1 MVVGSAAGRAALRV
15 ARRSAMLFC
24 QGWGLS
30 VELATAQV
38 VAWSVDGLLMARKG
52 RSRGCVSGRERG
64 GGCGKKEET
73 SERWP
78 GQSWPIDLLTLRPA
92 LGALLLLVCV
102 HMFAALSTTPASL
115 SADADAVESVRILL
129 VGNPGPCA
137 SP

>member
-1 MVVGSAAGRAALRV
+1 M
-15 ARRSAMLFC
+15 
-24 QGWGLS
+24 
-30 VELATAQV
+30 
-38 VAWSVDGLLMARKG
+38 
-52 RSRGCVSGRERG
+52 RG
-64 GGCGKKEET
+64 GLANRPARSQT
-73 SERWP
+73 
-78 GQSWPIDLLTLRPA
+78 PA